1 MVHIILAMQSMII
14 LSIIFTFLAQICGSK
29 YFERS
34 KQTLNEIS
42 FCTTDYGKYKDQLI
56 RNKHIDNDS
65 MKQGKKLNHTI
76 TILFWNKNGNDGIM
90 DGQGFQPFQTC
101 LHKNCLSTRDKSLL
115 HNPKHIIDAIVFY
128 GGKDQ
133 FIDDLNEMK
142 QFKESKELVQQMN
155 QGIKPKMVL
164 FIVVRIQIND
174 PIIYFIE
181 DSCSSK
187 KKMIRP

>member
-1 MVHIILAMQSMII
+1 MVHAILAMQSMII
-14 LSIIFTFLAQICGSK
+14 ISIIFIFLSQICGSNH
-29 YFERS
+29 FERL
-34 KQTLNEIS
+34 KQTLNEKS
-42 FCTTDYGKYKDQLI
+42 FCTKDYGKYKDNRL
-56 RNKHIDNDS
+56 IDNDS
-65 MKQGKKLNHTI
+65 IKQQQGKKLNRTI
-76 TILFWNKNGNDGIM
+76 IILFWNKPGNDGIM
-90 DGQGFQPFQTC
+90 DGPGFQPFQTC

-155 QGIKPKMVL
+155 QGIKPKIVL
-164 FIVVRIQIND
+164 FIAVRNQIKD

-181 DSCSSK
+181 GSCPSK
-187 KKMIRP
+187 K

>member
-1 MVHIILAMQSMII
+1 MLAMQSMII
-14 LSIIFTFLAQICGSK
+14 ILIIFTFLSQICESNN
-29 YFERS
+29 FERL
-34 KQTLNEIS
+34 KQTLDEKS
-42 FCTTDYGKYKDQLI
+42 FCTKDYGKYKDKVI
-56 RNKHIDNDS
+56 GDRHIDNDS
-65 MKQGKKLNHTI
+65 MKQQQGKKLNGTI
-76 TILFWNKNGNDGIM
+76 IILFWNKPGNDGIM
-90 DGQGFQPFQTC
+90 DGLGFQPFQTC

-155 QGIKPKMVL
+155 KGIKPKMVL
-164 FIVVRIQIND
+164 FIVVRNQIND

-181 DSCSSK
+181 DSCPSK

>member
-42 FCTTDYGKYKDQLI
+42 FCTTDYAKYKDQLI

-155 QGIKPKMVL
+155 KGIKPKMVL
-164 FIVVRIQIND
+164 FIVVRNQIND
-174 PIIYFIE
+174 PIIYCIE
-181 DSCSSK
+181 DSCPSK